1 MDALIKSLKEQS
13 LDPFLYLT
21 LLDESAELGF
31 WSFRV
36 KDATVTWSSSA
47 YRLHDQKKEDFIL
60 SYAAMLDLYP
70 PEDAARFVNTL
81 ESSLIHKND
90 FVIDVRVRGAH
101 AKPLHLRIKAKC
113 QQNDHGEVI
122 ALVGL
127 ILRASQRLSFPFDA
141 AQSYDF
147 QTYLDTSS
155 DGFWD
160 WYIQEDYEYMSPR
173 FWEILGFDA
182 QEKPHKPS
190 AWQELIFPEDLQI
203 ALGNFQQHIATRGE
217 HPFDQEV
224 RYRHKD
230 GSEVN
235 IICRGRVVEWDSA
248 GNAVRMVGTHTDV
261 TQLRKN
267 QQQLE
272 EALRFQNLLMATNA
286 DLIFVK
292 DRDYKIVMGNTA
304 FMDFF
309 PESMRDKIIGHTT
322 LEAFP
327 EEQVA
332 GFLLQDKAAFA
343 TGFSETVETARN
355 RVLLTRKKR
364 FVTENNEAFLLGV
377 SSDITDLKRTE
388 SELKQANQELEE
400 FAYRTSH
407 DLRSPLVSS
416 IKLLEITL
424 KTLRKGDTE
433 KSEKYLAIVRESLQK
448 LESLVTDILRLTR
461 LRHTASEIVAVD
473 LTNLIENVLKNLSNL
488 DGYHLLDIRL
498 HIEPHLPLSLDI
510 SNLTLVLENLV
521 SNAIKYYNPRSEA
534 PYIAIDAAI
543 KSSALTMRVRD
554 NGLGFPESAL
564 SQIFGMFKRFHPQ
577 VSFGA
582 GLGLYMVK
590 KSIDKMGGSITLL
603 PTASETVFEFS
614 IPLTTQD
621 IPHVS

>member
-1 MDALIKSLKEQS
+1 MDDLIKSLSDQK

-31 WSFRV
+31 WSYRV
-36 KDATVTWSSSA
+36 ADAHLTWSSSVF
-47 YRLHDQKKEDFIL
+47 RLHDLDRDRFVPSYED
-60 SYAAMLDLYP
+60 MLQLYP
-70 PEDAARFVNTL
+70 PEDATRFDNTL
-81 ESSLIHKND
+81 RNSLQYKSD
-90 FVIDVRVRGAH
+90 FVIDLRLRGAH
-101 AKPLHLRIKAKC
+101 GKPIQLRFKAKC
-113 QQNDHGEVI
+113 QCDEKGEVSD
-122 ALVGL
+122 LVGL
-127 ILRASQRLSFPFDA
+127 VQLSSQRFTFPFDA
-141 AQSYDF
+141 TQSYDF

-173 FWEILGFDA
+173 FWEILGYDPH
-182 QEKPHKPS
+182 EKPHKPS
-190 AWQELIFPEDLQI
+190 AWQELIFSDDLQL

-267 QQQLE
+267 QRKLE
-272 EALRFQNLLMATNA
+272 EALRFQNLLMAANS

-332 GFLLQDKAAFA
+332 GFLLQDKAAFD

-355 RVLLTRKKR
+355 RILLTRKKR

-388 SELKQANQELEE
+388 NELKQANQELEE

-461 LRHTASEIVAVD
+461 LRHTTSEIEAVD
-473 LTNLIENVLKNLSNL
+473 LTSLVESVLKNLSNL
-488 DGYHLLDIRL
+488 DGYNLLDIRL
-498 HIEPHLPLSLDI
+498 HIEPHLPLSLDR

-521 SNAIKYYNPRSEA
+521 SNSIKYYNRRSEA

-543 KSSALTMRVRD
+543 KSSALTIRVRD

-614 IPLTTQD
+614 IPLTAQD
-621 IPHVS
+621 IPQES